1 MTLRLQDF
9 TIAIST
15 CTKAAHWQMALAL
28 FRGMPKASITPKVV
42 SYNATISSCEKGSQW
57 QVALQ
62 LFEEIPQVKLVPDV
76 ISYNATISSCQK
88 DGQWLPALHLFK
100 SMAEVV
106 VIPDAI
112 TYNATISSCGK
123 SGQWQLALHLLD
135 NMPKAKIAADIIGY
149 TAAINTCE
157 KGKQWQWSL
166 RLSTAIREAKLPA
179 DVMSSNATISS
190 VGKAG
195 QWELAIHLF
204 SAMPKWRL
212 PATVISYNAVISSC
226 EKGQQWPWAVQFLYS
241 MSDAEVTA
249 DVISYNATI
258 SCCAR
263 SARWQL
269 AIHFLDVMPEA
280 ELLPNVISFNGAIS
294 SCEKGRQWQLAVG
307 LFKAMPKAK
316 ILPNVISYNATIS
329 SCEKGAQWQLAIGLL
344 HTMPDES
351 LAADVISYSA
361 AISSCE
367 KDEQWQW
374 ALHLFTTM
382 DRATLHPE
390 LISYNAVISS
400 CENGRKW
407 QLAAHLFARMPN
419 AKVVRDIISYNA
431 TISSS
436 ARGSQWQLATHLYHE
451 LHQDMLHADAVSY
464 NATTS
469 ACVQAAKWQLNV
481 HFLDAMQQHEV
492 VESVPVE
499 TVLADVFLDAAVLVA
514 GCAELMSQQL
524 LKAAGRPDEDEVRG
538 LWPTLS
544 RVLFG
549 VADMTPSEIFAAAPG
564 LRAHSGDPEPAAS
577 SLQELAV
584 KASRLPVE
592 QLPAGRA
599 LVKEI
604 LQAARAAVAAC
615 IPDGGGCGGATTEE
629 SHAVV
634 PASELSD
641 TCIRVL
647 KELER
652 SCNIPGLVACALS
665 AWARGRLGAKPG
677 VDGAPQEPP
686 EYDSDA
692 DDVAPA
698 KDLLLLLLSHH
709 SMGGRGQ
716 WQKPDKSGGGG
727 RDTRDAKYW
736 RGAWSWRSPKEES
749 QFPAYD
755 QDRLGA
761 HWQDK
766 DERPAPLTFSNLLQQ
781 RLNLTRKAEQKVVSV
796 GRTIEER
803 KAQWKAYEAKM
814 KRAFLKEQQRCQQE
828 IERLNVEL
836 AKALEAQEQ
845 ARADLV
851 AVHSNFQEPA
861 PVNAGEQLWNAT
873 LAGWRAD
880 GPDMEAEALLQRALA
895 ARAGGPASSF
905 TSAPHTNSGA
915 DPVAMQVEAPPPAPV
930 HLPPAAAATAYF
942 PTGPPPPGLTAPAP
956 GSAASVAASLAPQA
970 MRDPYMG
977 SPAPTPAPSLAATPG
992 DRARRELSQH
1002 RSSPYQR
1009 PRVGEDVFEPTLE
1022 QKLEMHRAAALA
1034 AQNTSA
1040 AHPGPPRPAAE
1051 GPPQEHPAHPGAA
1064 MRPFGVP
1071 VQPVHTMHPGNLG
1084 TFVDDDN
1091 DLSSPTGD
1099 LPEGATCLQAGSSA
1113 LPCPLANFDIY
1124 RVLWCSTVLCVLA
1137 GLMFDVPGVRYHAIS
1152 LGFGGLYG
1160 TRPSLHKS
1168 CSTTRGSL
1176 GKMRIAIAVPKA
1188 SLRSIVD
1195 TVLDCAPGVPDGVM
1209 DRAVPLH
1216 PQRERSCVMYAN
1228 KRYCVAAYEHT
1239 GFTLLEHAVSSLRLD
1254 LSRIAACTFH
1264 TADLDVQ
1271 GNHCEWTLA
1280 VVDVPVL
1287 ADTAASRARQDFFV
1301 LCDIRP
1307 LGLKPIFVH
1316 THVPKIHVPSLLSN
1330 VGIELPSSRQLGISG
1345 GTLRRDYVSFEESC
1359 VLLFFV
1365 MEAEP
1370 FSRGSSSSDDDTP
1383 LESVVPSAPSPS
1395 PDAASFAGLRHTD
1408 APTNEFFDPTLPSGH
1423 SWNASTVYTA
1433 CSGSAA
1439 ADVDMFS
1446 PPAATVPVSDK
1457 RPAPAS
1463 STLTLGLALP
1473 SPGVAP
1479 EPSAANEGLGLSD
1492 ASSYT
1497 GGSMPVPIG
1506 SASDTPSAVATETHL
1521 PVESS
1526 AAQPHEPTT
1535 LRAFVYVPDVVPE
1548 VHTVSAFL
1556 PCSVDTALAAVAAA
1570 RVAADV
1576 IRYPQLIPVCPQPF
1590 PDRIL
1595 AVSAPSWL
1603 TNRPVVLLDCQRIN
1617 QVIFA
1622 KALHPRLSR
1631 ESLLLAIGQRHD
1643 SAWDIYVHGLLR
1655 PLSPGQVISLCHGM
1669 LLTFVPGGCGAPA
1682 TSDLAIRLMSSEGW
1696 EPEADVP
1703 GLGAYP
1709 GQYFWVLTDAW
1720 PVLFEVG
1727 AWRRALFDQDLAR
1740 HLQVQTDTLFTKPSH
1755 PRVIDGFF
1763 EGHLTS
1769 GLIVATPRV
1778 CRLPCPPA
1786 RVRDNRLVIFIDA
1799 RPVMCGFLW
1808 LLMDQVNVPVS
1819 VVTHRFI
1826 DDCPAGYG
1834 VSVSG
1839 AEVDSFGDEQFLT
1852 LEDGLLL
1859 TVDYVEYLPAQSPG
1873 GSSSPPP
1880 DQDDEPGQGD
1890 DHTSDAALPT
1900 PASPDAPASRNRSRS
1915 PRGVPPANVST
1926 LACLPTVSLPWRVA
1940 ALRRVVMWSTSLLH
1954 DVLAENRWFLT
1965 PVLRSALPFW
1975 LEPFSASL
1983 GARFIQVP
1991 SWLFQTGLPLAPAT
2005 SSRLLALTNAESSPS
2020 SSSATSSADLLD
2032 DVDSDADTAASDE
2045 ESEPTLVDV
2054 VFVLLAPDYATE
2066 EVVLQLL
2073 LPQSV
2078 SDAFDVLDTCRGLS
2092 NKQLFPTL
2100 CMIWPQP
2107 DARWAVAL
2115 MLPEWI
2121 QAEIVCCF
2129 DLARVDG
2136 RVFAVRVPRVA
2147 DSYRLLLLAGL
2158 ALSAEVDIF
2167 VPLHPGPLAAGE
2179 EIVLT
2184 MGDCVSFAPA
2194 GSTPEPSVSLRE
2206 MLGTHLPWMQ
2216 GPAFPLPVET
2226 RYCLVS
2232 DQRYCDFVLLPD
2244 RSFTY
2249 RADIASRLGLQ
2260 LRDLLLTPAANRVQD
2275 AAFAGRSCRT
2285 VIAVGHKESARE
2297 PSAAIV
2303 CLLDCRPLL
2312 QGWYRCTALD
2322 GWLDLAL
2329 LRDSLS
2335 HSVPEGWAL
2344 EFAGCQTHW
2353 HWRWVEPGDMV
2364 RVTLVPMT
2372 SNDPSRS
2379 DAAGHP
2385 QVAMDDDLVDISQ
2398 PVTLLE
2404 LAVQDPCCP
2413 AFFLAATLVETLFD
2427 HFAPCPAGSTDGT
2440 GHTVPAASFQL
2451 PQRTT
2456 ISLDSLLSMQGV
2468 FSDVSDE
2475 IPPQPTSGSVPEFF
2489 DLDARFC
2496 ALPGGRDL
2504 LFDFLRSFPFCM
2516 LRQPADGLP
2525 RPERFQAWV
2534 AQGCVGRSPAPS
2546 DILVVTT
2553 DGSYDPRSGIA
2564 GWAVV
2569 VSLALTSDL
2578 LLPGQFVGSFAGSL
2592 QSLREAGEEVS
2603 SLALTESCRARQ
2615 LSFEGTDQVNVRH
2628 LPTWAHLHDAFRH
2641 APPHKAAGPDL
2652 LPPALCRVF
2661 SQRLTELFWP
2671 IMMKAVLRA
2680 NEAVGLKGGVLHR
2693 IAKPNAVSNT
2703 TAGFRGILVQSCLSK
2718 VLHRAVRHLAVDH
2731 WNGHAQPMQIGGR
2744 QGCPADFGQFCSRA
2758 YLAYAKAH
2766 SRSAAILFVDIS
2778 AAYYGVIREAVLGA
2792 QGQSRPVEA
2801 LASSLGLSRDDLQRL
2816 QRYIDDEPVLRLQ
2829 DADDVFSEVANE
2841 LHRSTWFL
2849 LSGDTQLVE
2858 TFRGTRPGGSLAD
2871 IVFNILFSK
2880 VLDRRDRSAFQ
2891 QHVPAVPWSGIR
2903 SPWPAPAKDAAGC
2916 RLTEVSDVIYA
2927 DDLASFLGCDRAA
2940 DLPHALSCAAA
2951 ETVDTLL
2958 PHGLNANVGPTK
2970 TAAVVAPAGPG
2981 SRAVRGDLYGVRRG
2995 KIPVIPEN
3003 RGSFLLDL
3011 VPDYKHLGSY
3021 ISHSGCM
3028 LREIRHRLAAGRS
3041 ALKEGKQRLF
3051 ACRQIPLTRRV
3062 AVFKA
3067 HVLSAVLSGV
3077 GTWPALNGQE
3087 AALFAGG
3094 LLSMYRQ
3101 LLCLRV
3107 EGGFSCTS
3115 NQILDKVGLLPPL
3128 ALLHLA
3134 RLRFLGQLVRNGPDP
3149 AWALLSHFSAFL
3161 LSELSVPWVILSR
3174 IGPAGLPY
3182 SATLLVGSVGF

>member
-1 MTLRLQDF
+1 MVPGPPSSRV
-9 TIAIST
+9 
-15 CTKAAHWQMALAL
+15 AAFLL
-28 FRGMPKASITPKVV
+28 L
-42 SYNATISSCEKGSQW
+42 CE
-57 QVALQ
+57 
-62 LFEEIPQVKLVPDV
+62 
-76 ISYNATISSCQK
+76 
-88 DGQWLPALHLFK
+88 
-100 SMAEVV
+100 
-106 VIPDAI
+106 
-112 TYNATISSCGK
+112 
-123 SGQWQLALHLLD
+123 
-135 NMPKAKIAADIIGY
+135 
-149 TAAINTCE
+149 TAAT
-157 KGKQWQWSL
+157 
-166 RLSTAIREAKLPA
+166 P
-179 DVMSSNATISS
+179 
-190 VGKAG
+190 
-195 QWELAIHLF
+195 
-204 SAMPKWRL
+204 
-212 PATVISYNAVISSC
+212 
-226 EKGQQWPWAVQFLYS
+226 
-241 MSDAEVTA
+241 
-249 DVISYNATI
+249 
-258 SCCAR
+258 
-263 SARWQL
+263 
-269 AIHFLDVMPEA
+269 
-280 ELLPNVISFNGAIS
+280 LPNVAVRQPLLSCNLLHCHTLPRWGSFFWLCAPKRGIGGSGPPATASFAPARLFSVRRCSLSAGVFSAASFLQFQSYCFRYCHEAVLFPSQFQEERGLRDVSVARGHPPLPLGHCTGAPSSGLLQHVLVHFAILLLPLCRSLSLCLLLVLIRLLCAACHRQRSWLGFRCPPSPGVFFPGVCLPIGHCASPHPVLLWMPPRNSRGRNKVGKRPLQSRGFCARCVS
-294 SCEKGRQWQLAVG
+294 SCCCALLTFFSLPQSLPIMHFGTG
-307 LFKAMPKAK
+307 L
-316 ILPNVISYNATIS
+316 
-329 SCEKGAQWQLAIGLL
+329 
-344 HTMPDES
+344 
-351 LAADVISYSA
+351 YS
-361 AISSCE
+361 
-367 KDEQWQW
+367 
-374 ALHLFTTM
+374 FT
-382 DRATLHPE
+382 H
-390 LISYNAVISS
+390 V
-400 CENGRKW
+400 
-407 QLAAHLFARMPN
+407 
-419 AKVVRDIISYNA
+419 
-431 TISSS
+431 
-436 ARGSQWQLATHLYHE
+436 
-451 LHQDMLHADAVSY
+451 
-464 NATTS
+464 
-469 ACVQAAKWQLNV
+469 
-481 HFLDAMQQHEV
+481 
-492 VESVPVE
+492 
-499 TVLADVFLDAAVLVA
+499 
-514 GCAELMSQQL
+514 
-524 LKAAGRPDEDEVRG
+524 
-538 LWPTLS
+538 
-544 RVLFG
+544 
-549 VADMTPSEIFAAAPG
+549 
-564 LRAHSGDPEPAAS
+564 PAAY
-577 SLQELAV
+577 AM
-584 KASRLPVE
+584 
-592 QLPAGRA
+592 
-599 LVKEI
+599 
-604 LQAARAAVAAC
+604 ARAE
-615 IPDGGGCGGATTEE
+615 T
-629 SHAVV
+629 
-634 PASELSD
+634 
-641 TCIRVL
+641 
-647 KELER
+647 
-652 SCNIPGLVACALS
+652 
-665 AWARGRLGAKPG
+665 
-677 VDGAPQEPP
+677 P
-686 EYDSDA
+686 ED
-692 DDVAPA
+692 
-698 KDLLLLLLSHH
+698 
-709 SMGGRGQ
+709 
-716 WQKPDKSGGGG
+716 
-727 RDTRDAKYW
+727 
-736 RGAWSWRSPKEES
+736 
-749 QFPAYD
+749 
-755 QDRLGA
+755 
-761 HWQDK
+761 
-766 DERPAPLTFSNLLQQ
+766 
-781 RLNLTRKAEQKVVSV
+781 
-796 GRTIEER
+796 
-803 KAQWKAYEAKM
+803 
-814 KRAFLKEQQRCQQE
+814 
-828 IERLNVEL
+828 
-836 AKALEAQEQ
+836 
-845 ARADLV
+845 
-851 AVHSNFQEPA
+851 
-861 PVNAGEQLWNAT
+861 
-873 LAGWRAD
+873 
-880 GPDMEAEALLQRALA
+880 
-895 ARAGGPASSF
+895 
-905 TSAPHTNSGA
+905 
-915 DPVAMQVEAPPPAPV
+915 PPPASRCPQ
-930 HLPPAAAATAYF
+930 P
-942 PTGPPPPGLTAPAP
+942 
-956 GSAASVAASLAPQA
+956 LAPEALTTQVVQHHPRIPWQDADRDRRAEGTLFVQA
-970 MRDPYMG
+970 SG
-977 SPAPTPAPSLAATPG
+977 TPA
-992 DRARRELSQH
+992 
-1002 RSSPYQR
+1002 
-1009 PRVGEDVFEPTLE
+1009 
-1022 QKLEMHRAAALA
+1022 
-1034 AQNTSA
+1034 
-1040 AHPGPPRPAAE
+1040 
-1051 GPPQEHPAHPGAA
+1051 
-1064 MRPFGVP
+1064 
-1071 VQPVHTMHPGNLG
+1071 
-1084 TFVDDDN
+1084 
-1091 DLSSPTGD
+1091 
-1099 LPEGATCLQAGSSA
+1099 LPSSA
-1113 LPCPLANFDIY
+1113 CPCLGVYLYTPHYKTVSMLVRAPLE
-1124 RVLWCSTVLCVLA
+1124 
-1137 GLMFDVPGVRYHAIS
+1137 
-1152 LGFGGLYG
+1152 
-1160 TRPSLHKS
+1160 
-1168 CSTTRGSL
+1168 
-1176 GKMRIAIAVPKA
+1176 A

-1216 PQRERSCVMYAN
+1216 PQRIAGCLSLIRFPSFIGSVHDGYAAIAIDLTRVNGPYYATVLPRSLPYYDLLEYVDPAAADEDPPLCVYIGCGQQPWPPHERVTLRDGDVVTVVRHGISPPCSMLPEDLASPHTWGPADRFFQLDVRERSCVMYAN

-2385 QVAMDDDLVDISQ
+2385 QACHHASVASDADPNAPKPHQPAPSSAGIVPFAALFPHGRTLCRNSPCEDDASSCTLRVQHGPGVWLSLACILTCLIFGFQAYLGRSDFLLSCAMGIGCLGFECPRGHVSPNARRILLGALALSFCCMLPCCEATSTHCSSIDAQPSRLSSMLPPRSGGGFVGWPRRVATPCRARALPLHPLHASAPPPPTPLVSASQVAMDDDLVDISQ

-2592 QSLREAGEEVS
+2592 QSLREAIGP
-2603 SLALTESCRARQ
+2603 
-2615 LSFEGTDQVNVRH
+2615 SF
-2628 LPTWAHLHDAFRH
+2628 
-2641 APPHKAAGPDL
+2641 GP
-2652 LPPALCRVF
+2652 
-2661 SQRLTELFWP
+2661 
-2671 IMMKAVLRA
+2671 
-2680 NEAVGLKGGVLHR
+2680 N
-2693 IAKPNAVSNT
+2693 N
-2703 TAGFRGILVQSCLSK
+2703 
-2718 VLHRAVRHLAVDH
+2718 
-2731 WNGHAQPMQIGGR
+2731 
-2744 QGCPADFGQFCSRA
+2744 A
-2758 YLAYAKAH
+2758 YLAEVAALFWGALLVARLPGAH
-2766 SRSAAILFVDIS
+2766 HCVFRADNIGALHGVGGDMHMQPHPLCRAAASVHTAVRILGRS
-2778 AAYYGVIREAVLGA
+2778 
-2792 QGQSRPVEA
+2792 
-2801 LASSLGLSRDDLQRL
+2801 LSYQHVAGHCND
-2816 QRYIDDEPVLRLQ
+2816 P
-2829 DADDVFSEVANE
+2829 ANE
-2841 LHRSTWFL
+2841 LADASAGRAARRPETSPPFPVDLPALFGQDGLALQWLPHLCYSHKAPGALPTLHSGVMSWSRDVAAPTMKPEDTLRPFL
-2849 LSGDTQLVE
+2849 RVSDGCGPPRVSSKPETV
-2858 TFRGTRPGGSLAD
+2858 TFR
-2871 IVFNILFSK
+2871 
-2880 VLDRRDRSAFQ
+2880 
-2891 QHVPAVPWSGIR
+2891 
-2903 SPWPAPAKDAAGC
+2903 
-2916 RLTEVSDVIYA
+2916 
-2927 DDLASFLGCDRAA
+2927 LASFNALSLLDTSVSSHAAGLHGATGRVKLLCETLVAHDISLAGFQECRTFRSTMTCMGYRRFASGRDDNACYGVELWVAEKGIFNAQAVTVLHTEPTLLLASLPFRGSRLCVLVAHGPHRVHSEAYRQAWWERVACLCSAHARDAHWIVLADGNCRVGSHPSSSIGSYQPDVEDSAGGLFRLLLA
-2940 DLPHALSCAAA
+2940 DLECWLPATFATSAIGDGGTLYQKRNGEFVRSDYVAVPCLAGALSC
-2951 ETVDTLL
+2951 
-2958 PHGLNANVGPTK
+2958 
-2970 TAAVVAPAGPG
+2970 
-2981 SRAVRGDLYGVRRG
+2981 VRGR
-2995 KIPVIPEN
+2995 
-3003 RGSFLLDL
+3003 
-3011 VPDYKHLGSY
+3011 
-3021 ISHSGCM
+3021 
-3028 LREIRHRLAAGRS
+3028 
-3041 ALKEGKQRLF
+3041 
-3051 ACRQIPLTRRV
+3051 
-3062 AVFKA
+3062 
-3067 HVLSAVLSGV
+3067 
-3077 GTWPALNGQE
+3077 
-3087 AALFAGG
+3087 
-3094 LLSMYRQ
+3094 
-3101 LLCLRV
+3101 
-3107 EGGFSCTS
+3107 
-3115 NQILDKVGLLPPL
+3115 
-3128 ALLHLA
+3128 
-3134 RLRFLGQLVRNGPDP
+3134 
-3149 AWALLSHFSAFL
+3149 
-3161 LSELSVPWVILSR
+3161 
-3174 IGPAGLPY
+3174 
-3182 SATLLVGSVGF
+3182 